1 MKPVVK
7 KRYIVPVLAVGVFFA
22 PWVVLKRPVVDLHI
36 TTVNEVSGT
45 ATVVR
50 ASGETEPAAP
60 GLTLAPGDH
69 VAIDS
74 GATLTLQTS
83 TDLIRLDQ
91 NTRDTWVAPPPQP
104 AFTRY
109 APAPEHEPTVA
120 SIHATNLDHAA
131 DLIRQASS
139 PESAP
144 VQMLA
149 PVHAMVPPFTPAPPF
164 PTTEFPATSI
174 PTLHQ
179 AIPVGLPA
187 SGIGNPN

>member
-1 MKPVVK
+1 MVK
-7 KRYIVPVLAVGVFFA
+7 MRYIVPALAVGVFFA
-22 PWVVLKRPVVDLHI
+22 PWVLLKRPVVDLPS
-36 TTVNEVSGT
+36 TTINEVSGT

-50 ASGETEPAAP
+50 ANGEPEPAAA

-74 GATLTLQTS
+74 GATLTLQTN
-83 TDLIRLDQ
+83 TDFLHLGQ

-104 AFTRY
+104 AFARY
-109 APAPEHEPTVA
+109 APAPEFEPTLA

-131 DLIRQASS
+131 DLIRQANS
-139 PESAP
+139 PESFPA
-144 VQMLA
+144 QMLA
-149 PVHAMVPPFTPAPPF
+149 PVHAMVPPVTPAPHIPA
-164 PTTEFPATSI
+164 TEFPASPI